1 MKNSFSLL
9 FQIIIFSVFFN
20 STLFAATLIVDVEHL
35 PEIGE
40 LSAKNVL
47 FRQFC
52 EDIEN
57 NSILSAKNELPSLH
71 FYKYK
76 ITEPTTLFLLSSRLS
91 LRYETLATLNHLDSL
106 ELENITIIIPD
117 FNGLFISE
125 KSELSYEIILKQNIS
140 SKNYEKIK
148 LKVKNPHAIS
158 PASSG
163 STSKEEIFD
172 FYLNAKFDPTERQ
185 YFVDSGMK
193 LPVEQHVISSSFG
206 YRTSPISG
214 KFLFH
219 KGIDLACPE
228 GTNVFACKNGKVF
241 KTGYDNV
248 YGNYIII
255 NHDGNKKSLY
265 AHLSKIE
272 TEKGK
277 IVQGGQKIGK
287 AGTTGAST
295 GPHLHFEFYSNDKP
309 QNPEE
314 LIKF

>member
-1 MKNSFSLL
+1 MKNKLLKLFKLISFSFIFICKLYSQD
-9 FQIIIFSVFFN
+9 FII
-20 STLFAATLIVDVEHL
+20 DPEHL
-35 PEIGE
+35 PEITE

-52 EDIEN
+52 EDVEN
-57 NSILSAKNELPSLH
+57 NSILSARNESPSLH
-71 FYKYK
+71 FYRYRIK
-76 ITEPTTLFLLSSRLS
+76 EPVTLFLLASRLS
-91 LRYETLATLNHLDSL
+91 LRYETLATLNHLDSISI
-106 ELENITIIIPD
+106 ENKTIIIPD

-125 KSELSYEIILKQNIS
+125 KSELSYEIIIKQNIS
-140 SKNYEKIK
+140 SKNCE
-148 LKVKNPHAIS
+148 KVKLRIMD
-158 PASSG
+158 SG
-163 STSKEEIFD
+163 NDSGEEIFD
-172 FYLNAKFDPTERQ
+172 FYLNAIFDPTERQ

-193 LPVEQHVISSSFG
+193 LPVEQHIISSSFG

-214 KFLFH
+214 KFMFH

-228 GTNVFACKNGKVF
+228 GTNVFACKNGKIF

-272 TEKGK
+272 IKKGQL
-277 IVQGGQKIGK
+277 VQGGQKIGK

-295 GPHLHFEFYSNDKP
+295 GPHLHFEFYDNDKP